1 MATRE
6 VTILEAVLRR
16 DRAIVVA
23 GLLLITATAWAY
35 MIYMAW
41 DMKQMDMEMAMPRM
55 QSWGP
60 LDLVLLFVMWAVM
73 MVAMMVPSAAPLILL
88 FAAVNRRR
96 CQETDPVV
104 PTAVFVLGY
113 LVAWTGYSVLATL
126 AQWGLHSG
134 ALLSPMMASA
144 SPVLGGLILVAAGIF
159 QWTPLKHACLR
170 HCRSPMGFITA
181 HWREG
186 KRGAVV
192 MGLHHGSF
200 CVACC
205 WVLMA
210 LLFVAGV
217 MNLLWMATLTA
228 FVLVEKVVPSGDL
241 VARVAGV
248 ILVVAGVVVL
258 VAGIVVEQ

>member
-1 MATRE
+1 M
-6 VTILEAVLRR
+6 V
-16 DRAIVVA
+16 
-23 GLLLITATAWAY
+23 
-35 MIYMAW
+35 YMAW

-113 LVAWTGYSVLATL
+113 LVAWTGYSILATL

-159 QWTPLKHACLR
+159 QWTPLKHACLK
-170 HCRSPMGFITA
+170 HCRSPIGFLTA
-181 HWREG
+181 EWREG
-186 KRGAVV
+186 NAGALR
-192 MGLHHGSF
+192 MGLHHGAY
-200 CVACC
+200 CVGCC
-205 WVLMA
+205 WLLMA
-210 LLFVAGV
+210 LLFVVGV
-217 MNLLWMATLTA
+217 MNVAWIAVLSV
-228 FVLVEKVVPSGDL
+228 FVLLEKIVP
-241 VARVAGV
+241 R
-248 ILVVAGVVVL
+248 GVVL
-258 VAGIVVEQ
+258 SRATGIVLIVWGVAVLGG